1 MGIQAKSK
9 MLHSSRRAR
18 KIAFRT
24 ILVSA
29 IVWPLAIVTSPQVT
43 AQGFANCFDA
53 TGALSFDT
61 RSYKVDIR
69 NRCFPVSTS
78 DPAFGTR
85 VEYYFSMGT
94 AGFCGSRS
102 GTLFVSSLGES
113 LNVDTTCLSP
123 GIYRPELRLSSF
135 RDGSSKSIYFSP
147 IQFREV
153 EIRPTPTPRPTPT
166 QTQQPITP
174 PPISAPAPTQ
184 TPIPAP
190 APVTTIPPN
199 LSVDVR
205 KTWRGARVLDS
216 AVTANGRMSAR
227 VATKLRPG
235 SRAYVLVSD
244 PTGEWE
250 ESVRVGKGG
259 EVRFT
264 TYVDRYQYVYLLDSR
279 KRNLVRWTTQ

>member
-1 MGIQAKSK
+1 MSIQAKSN
-9 MLHSSRRAR
+9 MFHSPRRVR
-18 KIAFRT
+18 KLVLRT
-24 ILVSA
+24 ILISA
-29 IVWPLAIVTSPQVT
+29 IAWPLATVYAPESI
-43 AQGFANCFDA
+43 ARGYANCFDA
-53 TGALSFDT
+53 TGSLSFDG
-61 RSYKVDIR
+61 RSYSLDIR
-69 NRCFPVSTS
+69 NRCFPISTS
-78 DPAFGTR
+78 DPAFGQR
-85 VEYYFSMGT
+85 VSYSFSMGFGGSC
-94 AGFCGSRS
+94 ASRS
-102 GTLFVSSLGES
+102 GTLFVSSLGERLDVS
-113 LNVDTTCLSP
+113 TTCLSP
-123 GIYRPELRLSSF
+123 GSYRPELRFSSF
-135 RDGSSKSIYFSP
+135 SDGSSNSVYLST
-147 IQFREV
+147 IQIREPEV
-153 EIRPTPTPRPTPT
+153 RPTPTPRPTPT

-184 TPIPAP
+184 TPVPAP
-190 APVTTIPPN
+190 APVTTTPPN